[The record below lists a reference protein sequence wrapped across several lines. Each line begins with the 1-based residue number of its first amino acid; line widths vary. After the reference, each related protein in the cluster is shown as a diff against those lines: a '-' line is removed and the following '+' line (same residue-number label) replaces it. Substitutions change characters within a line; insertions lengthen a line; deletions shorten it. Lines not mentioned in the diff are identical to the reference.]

1 MPAPTGNQ
9 YARGNKGGRGGPS
22 KFEPEYIEI
31 ASRLCERG
39 LTDAEI
45 AEVLGVSESTISAWK
60 LRHEEFALALTRS
73 KEQSNAIVEA
83 SLFRR
88 ANGFER
94 EAEKATASGKKVTIK
109 EYFPPDVAAQ
119 RLWLQNRMPEVY
131 REKVEQKHTLSADDA
146 FLRFLEH
153 CEEQGKIELQEHKQ
167 LVDRTNAVDVEPE
180 PKSKPA

>member
-146 FLRFLEH
+146 FLRFVEH
-153 CEEQGKIELQEHKQ
+153 LDDQGRAEREQKQ
-167 LVDRTNAVDVEPE
+167 LVDRANAVDVEPE

>member
-94 EAEKATASGKKVTIK
+94 EAEKATASGKKVT

-153 CEEQGKIELQEHKQ
+153 LDDQGRAEREQKQ
-167 LVDRTNAVDVEPE
+167 LVDRANAVDVEPE